1 VTKLKLLLLEGL
13 SDHKQF
19 NPWTAYTLYLACVA
33 FANAWLEERDPT
45 LEAPLSFLLESL
57 RAFKKI
63 SILATI
69 MLSDINVEF
78 PSLLGQLDKNLAE
91 SLSDVNTAPRHNCH
105 KVLTVQ
111 DFFAFSESCA
121 PVQIGAREGS
131 MASDFTV
138 NRDLTSET
146 TDMLNL
152 EDFDLSQESPDAWD
166 LNLYGLSPFPF
177 GRL

>member
-1 VTKLKLLLLEGL
+1 
-13 SDHKQF
+13 
-19 NPWTAYTLYLACVA
+19 VA
-33 FANAWLEERDPT
+33 FASAWLEERDPT

-78 PSLLGQLDKNLAE
+78 PSLLGQLDKKLAA
-91 SLSDVNTAPRHNCH
+91 SLSDVNTAPRRDCH
-105 KVLTVQ
+105 KVLTIQ
-111 DFFAFSESCA
+111 DFFAFSDPCI
-121 PVQIGAREGS
+121 PVQIGARDGS
-131 MASDFTV
+131 MGSDFTA
-138 NRDLTSET
+138 NRDFTSET
-146 TDMLNL
+146 TDMLDL

-177 GRL
+177 GHL